1 MENVLLSILNK
12 RTVLS
17 YCIMIGWMTANLSC
31 SSSYQILP
39 AKELPPVYVTVNHY
53 EYGIENMDK
62 EAKCDRN
69 SLSAFY
75 DGFVVRYTFSSNPS
89 YRNTITFE
97 IENKTEKSLIIDK
110 SKCFVLYNGYS
121 NELFKDIRTGKVTT
135 FNDVQD
141 AVSSVQT
148 NESSVTMSIPPY
160 SKWRLPI
167 EETNVKQSSFP
178 KTRKYEIGSYPQT
191 VYTSEHTIEF
201 VIPYSFDYK
210 LAKWKTIRNRL
221 FVDNIRVEKTL
232 RDIPSDFYASRFT
245 EGNEQVF
252 EFLQDDDLKE
262 WHAVKYYNL
271 IGRVRN
277 K

>member
-1 MENVLLSILNK
+1 MEKVLFGILNK
-12 RTVLS
+12 KPVLS
-17 YCIMIGWMTANLSC
+17 YCIMISWLTAILSC
-31 SSSYQILP
+31 SSPQILP
-39 AKELPPVYVTVNHY
+39 PKNLPPVYVTVNHY

-69 SLSAFY
+69 SLSALY
-75 DGFVVRYTFSSNPS
+75 DGFVVRYTFSDNPS
-89 YRNTITFE
+89 YRNTMTFE

-121 NELFKDIRTGKVTT
+121 NELFKDVRTGKVTT

-167 EETNVKQSSFP
+167 EETNIKQSSFP
-178 KTRKYEIGSYPQT
+178 KTRKNEIGSYPQT
-191 VYTSEHTIEF
+191 VYTSEYTIEF

-232 RDIPSDFYASRFT
+232 RNIPSEFYVSRFT
-245 EGNEQVF
+245 VGNEQVL

-262 WHAVKYYNL
+262 WREVDDYNMTRRF
-271 IGRVRN
+271 IR